1 MLMSVDKVKM
11 FITTGLSDEALTVK
25 MSALE
30 SAIRKYTNNDFQNR
44 KYRFNCPIIDG
55 KLYLK
60 TPYLQIG
67 DSIQITTSLH
77 NDGLYSVIDL
87 NSSFV
92 EVNKILFDEENV
104 LLIKIEYPE
113 DVQLG
118 AINMLKWDIENR
130 DKVGIQSES
139 ISRHSVSYFN
149 MDGENSIIGYPKSL
163 IGFLT
168 PYKKARF

>member
-1 MLMSVDKVKM
+1 M
-11 FITTGLSDEALTVK
+11 
-25 MSALE
+25 
-30 SAIRKYTNNDFQNR
+30 
-44 KYRFNCPIIDG
+44 
-55 KLYLK
+55 
-60 TPYLQIG
+60 
-67 DSIQITTSLH
+67 
-77 NDGLYSVIDL
+77 
-87 NSSFV
+87 
-92 EVNKILFDEENV
+92 